1 MRQCSDRSHA
11 PVTQYERF
19 PPKRWYSSFGS
30 AVSGKWVSTTVLTP
44 AVCCHFPDFF
54 RCDVFR
60 FLMPNRAC
68 LLLGRHRLPAAAFD
82 LPLLPLLYRR
92 HLRNEHVGTFGEFG
106 DSSARKFGQRLPSN
120 SSLTSR
126 ISRKFRTFSGGIS
139 SLILSGAFTSN
150 SMRVFTPCCDGR
162 PGTPSGKAWLKRRTP
177 STTIGRV
184 MFPMGI
190 FLNAISAASSGRS
203 RINIKAFTIALSH
216 RLMSLGRSSIIF
228 SVARKP

>member
-1 MRQCSDRSHA
+1 
-11 PVTQYERF
+11 
-19 PPKRWYSSFGS
+19 
-30 AVSGKWVSTTVLTP
+30 
-44 AVCCHFPDFF
+44 
-54 RCDVFR
+54 
-60 FLMPNRAC
+60 MPNRAC

-120 SSLTSR
+120 S
-126 ISRKFRTFSGGIS
+126 
-139 SLILSGAFTSN
+139 
-150 SMRVFTPCCDGR
+150 MRVLTACCGGR
-162 PGTPSGKAWLKRRTP
+162 PGTPWGKAWLKRRTP
-177 STTIGRV
+177 ATTIGRV

-216 RLMSLGRSSIIF
+216 RLMSLGRSAIIF